1 MGDHKLILSVFHSHF
16 IRIPPKIIEYRN
28 YKNFNETVFLHDPDQ
43 ELVKGEMYKSNN
55 EMYSTFTKLFKLV
68 LDKHAHLK
76 VKKVRESQ
84 GPFMTKELCKTI
96 MNKSKTRNKYQKW
109 PPRENVLALKKAR
122 MFYNKLTKSI
132 KKSYFYK
139 VTGTGFVNN
148 KTFLNIVKPF
158 LANKGSLTNETIT
171 IENKAKS
178 VTDKT
183 ELFNLFNSHLY

>member
-1 MGDHKLILSVFHSHF
+1 
-16 IRIPPKIIEYRN
+16 
-28 YKNFNETVFLHDPDQ
+28 
-43 ELVKGEMYKSNN
+43 MYKSNN

-68 LDKHAHLK
+68 LDKHANLK

-96 MNKSKTRNKYQKW
+96 MNKSKTRNKYQKC
-109 PPRENVLALKKAR
+109 PPRENFLALKKAK

-132 KKSYFYK
+132 KTSYFCK
-139 VTGTGFVNN
+139 VTGKGFVNN
-148 KTFLNIVKPF
+148 KTFWNIVKPF
-158 LANKGSLTNETIT
+158 LANKGSLTNEIIT